1 MIAFIG
7 GTGPEGLGLALRLA
21 AAGEDVVIGSRK
33 LERAEAAAAWVGE
46 RWPPARVR
54 GALNADAAAGADV
67 VFVTVPYSG
76 QSATLAELAGALA
89 GKVVVDTVVPLTF
102 EKGRAR
108 PLPVEDGSAAEEARR
123 LLPGSRLAAAFHT
136 LSAHKLQDVSSGVE
150 GDVLVCSDDPEAK
163 ATAMALVEKI
173 PGLRPVDAG
182 PLLNARYVETLTV
195 LLLNLN
201 RLHKAE
207 TGVRIVGLEG
217 GPPSRSAS

>member
-21 AAGEDVVIGSRK
+21 AAGEEVVIGSRK
-33 LERAEAAAAWVGE
+33 LERAEAAADWVRE
-46 RWPPARVR
+46 RSPSARVR
-54 GALNADAAAGADV
+54 GALNVDAVAGADV
-67 VFVTVPYSG
+67 VFVTVPHSG
-76 QSATLAELAGALA
+76 QSPALAELAGALA
-89 GKVVVDTVVPLTF
+89 GKVVVNTVVPVTF

-108 PLPVEDGSAAEEARR
+108 PVPVEDGSAAEEAQR

-136 LSAHKLQDVSSGVE
+136 LSAHKLQDVNSSIE
-150 GDVLVCSDDPEAK
+150 GDVLVCSDDPDAK
-163 ATAMALVEKI
+163 AAAMALAEKI

-182 PLLNARYVETLTV
+182 PLVNARYVETITV

-201 RLHKAE
+201 RIHKAE

-217 GPPSRSAS
+217 GRPSRGPS

>member
-21 AAGEDVVIGSRK
+21 AAGEEVVIGSRK
-33 LERAEAAAAWVGE
+33 LERAEAAADWVRE
-46 RWPPARVR
+46 RWPTARVR
-54 GALNADAAAGADV
+54 GALNVDAVAGADA

-76 QSATLAELAGALA
+76 QSPALVELTSALA
-89 GKVVVDTVVPLTF
+89 GKVVVDTVVPVTF

-108 PLPVEDGSAAEEARR
+108 PVPVEDGSAAEEAQR
-123 LLPGSRLAAAFHT
+123 LLPRSRLAAAFHT
-136 LSAHKLQDVSSGVE
+136 LSAHKLQDVNSSIE

-163 ATAMALVEKI
+163 AAAMALVEKI

-182 PLLNARYVETLTV
+182 GLVNARYVEMITV

-201 RLHKAE
+201 RVHKAE
-207 TGVRIVGLEG
+207 TGVRIVGLDSG
-217 GPPSRSAS
+217 RPSRSAS

>member
-21 AAGEDVVIGSRK
+21 AAGEQVVIGSRK
-33 LERAEAAAAWVGE
+33 LERAEAAAGWVRE
-46 RWPPARVR
+46 RWPSARVR
-54 GALNADAAAGADV
+54 GALNADAVAGADV

-76 QSATLAELAGALA
+76 QSPALSELADALA
-89 GKVVVDTVVPLTF
+89 GKVVVDTVVPVAF

-108 PLPVEDGSAAEEARR
+108 PVPVGDGSAAEEAQR

-136 LSAHKLQDVSSGVE
+136 LSAHRLQDVNSAIE
-150 GDVLVCSDDPEAK
+150 GDVLVCSDDPDAK
-163 ATAMALVEKI
+163 ATAMALVEKV

-182 PLLNARYVETLTV
+182 ALLSARYVEMITV

-201 RLHKAE
+201 RIHKAE

-217 GPPSRSAS
+217 GRPSRGAS